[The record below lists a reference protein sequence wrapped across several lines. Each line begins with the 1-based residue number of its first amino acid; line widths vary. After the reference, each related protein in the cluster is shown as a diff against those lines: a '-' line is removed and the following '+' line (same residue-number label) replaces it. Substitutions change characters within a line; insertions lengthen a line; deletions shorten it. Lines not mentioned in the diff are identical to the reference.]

1 MQRRIAK
8 RILLAAGV
16 LVALAIVAAI
26 CISVASAVR
35 RLNDPLSGISEA
47 SVIAYGHLSA
57 DDGPRRF
64 IVEEVWRQSS
74 GGRPLTVG
82 TALPIRLPADSQPS
96 ALVAFFSGSEDSPAQ
111 ITAVYG
117 DRVPAAGMS
126 LQKFKELCV
135 APPST

>member
-1 MQRRIAK
+1 MQRRITK

-16 LVALAIVAAI
+16 LVAVGIVAVI
-26 CISVASAVR
+26 CISVASDVR
-35 RLNDPLSGISEA
+35 RLNDPLSGIADA

-57 DDGPRRF
+57 DGGHRRF
-64 IVEEVWRQSS
+64 IVEEVWRHSS

-82 TALPIRLPADSQPS
+82 TALPIRLPPDSQPS
-96 ALVAFFSGSEDSPAQ
+96 ALVVFFSGGEDSPDQ

-126 LQKFKELCV
+126 LQKLKELCV
-135 APPST
+135 ARPST